1 MLIEKLYTIDE
12 VASALRVDAR
22 TVKKLIEAETIDP
35 AHWFYVG
42 RLIRIK
48 ESGLKAIMDSEH

>member
-1 MLIEKLYTIDE
+1 MVEKIYTVNE

-22 TVKKLIEAETIDP
+22 TVRKLIRAEAIDP
-35 AHWFYVG
+35 SHWFYVG

-48 ESGLKAIMDSEH
+48 ESGLKAIMDDKH